1 MRVMKLSILRYF
13 FPVAIIAVAARL
25 FFYPW
30 DYELEPF
37 GPVWIGTLLIMI
49 FGLATLVIMIQSD
62 KSRKLK

>member
-1 MRVMKLSILRYF
+1 MNRSIFKYF
-13 FPVAIIAVAARL
+13 IPLVIIAMAARL